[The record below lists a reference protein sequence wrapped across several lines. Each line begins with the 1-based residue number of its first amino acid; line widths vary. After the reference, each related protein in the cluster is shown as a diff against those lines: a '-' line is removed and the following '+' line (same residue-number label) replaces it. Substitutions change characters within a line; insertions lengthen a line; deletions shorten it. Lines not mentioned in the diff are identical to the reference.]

1 MLVGKQ
7 PSSSLKI
14 SKLLLK
20 PFQKKR
26 KDAST
31 VGDLPLLSKFLPWN
45 FSLLTLDKVLLK
57 IPLFRFL
64 LKFSLFFLKIFL
76 FFSRSRSAH
85 LSWEISFS

>member
-1 MLVGKQ
+1 MVRKQ

-20 PFQKKR
+20 PFQEKR

>member
-1 MLVGKQ
+1 MVRKQ

-20 PFQKKR
+20 PFQEKR

-85 LSWEISFS
+85 LCWLIRFS